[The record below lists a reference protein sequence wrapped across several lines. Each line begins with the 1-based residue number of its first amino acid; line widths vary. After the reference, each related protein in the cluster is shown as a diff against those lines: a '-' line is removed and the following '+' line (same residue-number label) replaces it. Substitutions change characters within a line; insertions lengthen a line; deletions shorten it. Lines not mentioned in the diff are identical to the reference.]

1 MEYVN
6 KDNLFVNKCV
16 KDWMYNVWIYVN
28 FGWFDLF
35 YFFLEDFVYKKNKII
50 II

>member
-6 KDNLFVNKCV
+6 EDNLFVNKCV
-16 KDWMYNVWIYVN
+16 KDWMYNVWINVN

-35 YFFLEDFVYKKNKII
+35 YFFFEDFVYKKNKII